1 MTHRDELLAL
11 KARVEAQAQELDEA
25 KSEIE
30 LLRAAHANKT
40 HQLEG
45 LRREVELEA
54 ELRAQAA
61 EPPDQADPIDGI
73 GFENDGPPR
82 RPQLRPPNAA
92 RDIARSFH
100 LGAMVM
106 VGVAMA
112 SGLMMTAAASRHAHM
127 RSAHGP
133 HAMSVGSFDV
143 TPVSPLI
150 RTGTVVE
157 TSGPALLDIG
167 ETCTISRIPVDAG
180 QFDCRVVVGCGGQI
194 LYGADPRTGYVRCDG
209 QEVIEDTN
217 MTAFDGDPAMR
228 LDLARDTVV
237 VEERVGLATQRI
249 RIQL

>member
-45 LRREVELEA
+45 LRREVALEA
-54 ELRAQAA
+54 ERRALA
-61 EPPDQADPIDGI
+61 EEPLEQADSDGI

-82 RPQLRPPNAA
+82 RPQLRRPNAA

-106 VGVAMA
+106 IGVAMA

-127 RSAHGP
+127 RSMHGP
-133 HAMSVGSFDV
+133 RAMAVGSFDV

-157 TSGPALLDIG
+157 TSGPALLEIG
-167 ETCTISRIPVDAG
+167 ETCTVSRIPVDAG
-180 QFDCRVVVGCGGQI
+180 QFDCRVVVGCGGQV

-209 QEVIEDTN
+209 QEVIEDHN

-237 VEERVGLATQRI
+237 VEERVGLATQRV

>member
-54 ELRAQAA
+54 ELRAQADSPVQS
-61 EPPDQADPIDGI
+61 EPNDGI
-73 GFENDGPPR
+73 GFENDGPP
-82 RPQLRPPNAA
+82 LRPPNAA

-106 VGVAMA
+106 IGVAMA
-112 SGLMMTAAASRHAHM
+112 SGLMMTAAASRHAHL
-127 RSAHGP
+127 RSLHGQR
-133 HAMSVGSFDV
+133 AMSVGSFDV

-157 TSGPALLDIG
+157 TSGPALLEVG

-180 QFDCRVVVGCGGQI
+180 QFDCRVVVGCGGQV

-209 QEVIEDTN
+209 QEIIEDAN

-228 LDLARDTVV
+228 LDLAHDTVV
-237 VEERVGLATQRI
+237 VEERVGLGTQRI